1 MRAFDIGAWSA
12 AEWTLL
18 QTRPLHQKRACN
30 RDVVLQFA
38 SRMVFAHDSGMVCS
52 LNLPVSVFVLTGWI
66 LLPTG
71 PLYEKVPCKRSVMLR
86 SVCLDPRPTARRP
99 VQAGQG
105 QAPRPISASSISQ
118 ASQAR
123 KPQQFHQPGQPGSKA
138 PAANPASQS
147 TTTAQPASKA
157 SQASQASQDHSGL
170 IGPVA
175 ATHVR

>member
-1 MRAFDIGAWSA
+1 M
-12 AEWTLL
+12 
-18 QTRPLHQKRACN
+18 
-30 RDVVLQFA
+30 LQFA

-52 LNLPVSVFVLTGWI
+52 LNLPLSVFVLTGWF

-123 KPQQFHQPGQPGSKA
+123 KPQQPTQ
-138 PAANPASQS
+138 ASQS

-157 SQASQASQDHSGL
+157 SKASQASQDHSGL